1 MAEPISH
8 SVLADLAPTGKLR
21 VGINYGNPVLATRD
35 PASGD
40 LRGVAVDLAREL
52 GKRVDITVELVAFES
67 AGKMFDAVKAGA
79 WDVAFLAIDPGRA
92 DQIDFTAPYI
102 EIEGTYLVPAGSP
115 LHVIGDVDR
124 ERVRIGISS
133 GSAYDLFLSR
143 SIQHAELIRAPDPN
157 GAFELILSGKVD
169 VLAGVRQHL
178 VANVEKLPGSR
189 VLDGRFMAIQ
199 QALGIPKGRDAGA
212 KYLREFIEDVKTS
225 GLVARAIDKA
235 GVRGVSVPPTAP
247 IQ

>member
-1 MAEPISH
+1 MTERIFP
-8 SVLADLAPTGKLR
+8 SVLSDLAPTGQLR

-35 PASGD
+35 PSSGD

-52 GKRVDITVELVAFES
+52 GKRVDVPVELVAFES
-67 AGKMFDAVKAGA
+67 AGRMFDAVKAGA
-79 WDVAFLAIDPGRA
+79 WDVAFLAVDPGRA

-115 LHVIGDVDR
+115 LHAIGDVDR
-124 ERVRIGISS
+124 EGVRIGISS
-133 GSAYDLFLSR
+133 KSAYDLFLSR
-143 SIQHAELIRAPDPN
+143 SLQRAQLVQAPDPN
-157 GAFELILSGKVD
+157 AAFELILKSKVD
-169 VLAGVRQHL
+169 VVAGVRQHL

-212 KYLREFIEDVKTS
+212 TYLREFIDDVKAS
-225 GLVARAIDKA
+225 GLVARAIEKA
-235 GVRGVSVPPTAP
+235 GVRGVSVPPKATV
-247 IQ
+247 

>member
-1 MAEPISH
+1 MTDNISAA
-8 SVLADLAPTGKLR
+8 VLSDLAPTGKLR

-35 PASGD
+35 PGSGD
-40 LRGVAVDLAREL
+40 LRGVAVDLGREL
-52 GKRVDITVELVAFES
+52 GRRVGVAVELVAFES

-79 WDVAFLAIDPGRA
+79 WDVAFLAVDPGRA

-102 EIEGTYLVPAGSP
+102 EIEGTYLVPAGSS
-115 LHVIGDVDR
+115 LQVIGDVDR

-157 GAFELILSGKVD
+157 GAFELILAGKVD
-169 VLAGVRQHL
+169 VVAGVRQHL
-178 VANVEKLPGSR
+178 MANVEKLPGSR

-199 QALGIPKGRDAGA
+199 QALGIPKGRDQGA
-212 KYLREFIEDVKTS
+212 KYLREFIDEVKDS
-225 GLVARAIDKA
+225 GLVAQAIEKA
-235 GVRGVSVPPTAP
+235 GVRGVSVPPTAARR
-247 IQ
+247 